1 MRFKNVWR
9 GLVAVVE
16 RLIRPS
22 KRPRVKHTIARS
34 GPDPEAIKNILP
46 TGEVVVEVN
55 TADTSDAV
63 ITREQK
69 QPSDT
74 LIPEELDAVDRAI
87 EIQEESSPITDFVAF
102 DVAEI
107 PNLQERAISEVASV
121 QIEIDE
127 SDDSPLLST
136 EDISPLHEDVEVD
149 IEIEETV
156 PDQSS
161 GGIQLELSHWES
173 LPQTTE
179 REEFSEPPPSESFGA
194 ILSEDVAALLKTP
207 THRRPKPVVMPSFD
221 FSQHPRIS
229 KRELREFLQLAELG
243 ALDSMPSLTAWRIDA
258 LLMEAL
264 REVDLI
270 GELPISK
277 PAFNQITDV
286 MRREFYVSRRLR
298 ITRVWPA
305 LFVASMVFCAR
316 YSEETDRNF
325 WTPYARLVWNLSAAP
340 QAFQNQ
346 CRSHFA
352 GCRKWLTREYGLDF
366 PVIPEHPG
374 SVVRPVFYHAVI
386 PFYLQDNFARWLS
399 ENLER
404 LREYDTDSMPVVLR
418 TDPSLVYVVPTLRRF
433 LQDEETIHSAAELI
447 AHLNEAARL
456 FLEGEED
463 IASLMINPIQRALWK
478 EIELVLTEKVEREN
492 IRRVRQPKL
501 TWIWSLEN
509 SELMLRLT
517 NVSAEPGHQPDVCV
531 WTDKTRVDLARS
543 DVLERVSPWRR
554 PDGRWLVDEVLVA
567 DGPPDGQVYV
577 LSVEHDDHAPDVVY
591 QADVPPLPS
600 DLVVFFRVSRGDWG
614 TWVDHPRVTDGK
626 WLVSMAADVE
636 IVGEDGQPCQWV
648 EPKYLPDMLREHA
661 GHARAGIINLELPGA
676 VFHKGRELFR
686 IERQPDS
693 VGQPWVNGPH
703 MVPDLSSHIPPV
715 FTNWPVKLTIPFSEA
730 DRLNRITL
738 TIRSSG
744 KMHVAQLLDEMLERG
759 TLEKTPDGGE
769 VALNKIVPETAGVF
783 VVDLRRGL
791 QSLLD
796 EPVQFAVLPGISLQP
811 PDFNLLY
818 LPTHLPTAY
827 IGGVYAE
834 QVVIPHG
841 AECQPEA
848 EGVKI
853 TWCDL
858 RRPECSLRLVISG
871 QQIPLAWPIK
881 RVWAWVDGLGSDG
894 TLRAKLRNEAL
905 IHVRGPRDQW
915 LAWRITNDSQERQFK
930 LGARGESD
938 FILAQ
943 DQLIEMVEHCS
954 QTHVTVNLSAGEDEW
969 KLFEYVRKPDVQVRH
984 AKYDADAKKLLLD
997 CQVGHVNV
1005 GDFRLQLVDSRNP
1018 DDAPVFEQYFTRF
1031 ENSLH
1036 FKCELKAREYRIQLF
1051 SKEEP
1056 LELEPSVSL
1065 LTVGGQ
1071 IPSIQISPPRSRQS
1085 DTLMLPGSAYQ
1096 GMLSNRDDSLSS
1108 VYRCLAEINKPHDWI
1123 QTYGLLPAWAVT
1135 CHPLILT
1142 TREHRIGLSVYPEI
1156 VAFKGRAGKGYLNLK
1171 LEGDVQ
1177 TRIYATWEPLVTAE
1191 NSLYSSQLRL
1201 MIPTS
1206 EVSGPFSSL
1215 DEYDLWPA
1223 YQCSHCGEIVGSRS
1237 GNYLKLSPSTLHM
1250 HQHGKKYQDKRERF
1264 RDIVYGYD
1272 LHVSV
1277 TILKREQLTHVFSPR
1292 QIIDSNYLLDN
1303 LNTPPKAVVP
1313 ERSSPIAVE
1322 AYRRATRQWLGYYY
1336 MGDQQTTGRDQKWY
1350 GSYSF
1355 SARHKPDLLKQL
1367 VTNQKWR
1374 TGFDKLERSRSA
1386 ISTEPML
1393 AAANRLLDS
1402 IRSRPSQKSPLIW
1415 LDRNML
1421 LLALLFRTQASAP
1434 QTHKILRHESGF
1446 TDSDLHEMLSLA
1458 LESCP
1463 LLLRWA
1469 ISWVELFRVHAIS

>member
-22 KRPRVKHTIARS
+22 KRPRAKHTIARF
-34 GPDPEAIKNILP
+34 GPDPGAVENIVP
-46 TGEVVVEVN
+46 IGEVVVEVH
-55 TADTSDAV
+55 TPDTSDTV
-63 ITREQK
+63 
-69 QPSDT
+69 S
-74 LIPEELDAVDRAI
+74 PEELDALDHAI
-87 EIQEESSPITDFVAF
+87 EIQEESSPITDFMPF
-102 DVAEI
+102 GEAEI
-107 PNLQERAISEVASV
+107 PNLQEGAISEVASV

-127 SDDSPLLST
+127 SDDSPLLT
-136 EDISPLHEDVEVD
+136 AEDIFPLHEDVEID

-156 PDQSS
+156 PDQSGS
-161 GGIQLELSHWES
+161 GIQLELPHWES

-179 REEFSEPPPSESFGA
+179 HEESAEPPPSESFGT
-194 ILSEDVAALLKTP
+194 ILLEDVAASLKTP

-229 KRELREFLQLAELG
+229 KQELREFLRLAELG
-243 ALDSMPSLTAWRIDA
+243 ALDSMPSLTARRIDA

-277 PAFNQITDV
+277 AAFNQMTDV
-286 MRREFYVSRRLR
+286 MRREFVVSHRLS
-298 ITRVWPA
+298 IKRVWPA
-305 LFVASMVFCAR
+305 LFVTSMVFCAR

-325 WTPYARLVWNLSAAP
+325 WTPYARLVWNLPAAS

-346 CRSHFA
+346 CRRHFA
-352 GCRKWLTREYGLDF
+352 ECRKWLTREYGLDF
-366 PVIPEHPG
+366 PVIPEYPG

-404 LREYDTDSMPVVLR
+404 LREYDAASMPVVLR

-433 LQDEETIHSAAELI
+433 LQDEETIHTAAELI

-463 IASLMINPIQRALWK
+463 VAALMINPIQRALWK
-478 EIELVLTEKVEREN
+478 EIELVLTEKVAREN

-501 TWIWSLEN
+501 TWIWSLED

-531 WTDKTRVDLARS
+531 WTDKARVDLARS

-554 PDGRWLVDEVLVA
+554 PDGRWFVDEVLVA
-567 DGPPDGQVYV
+567 DGPSDGRVYV
-577 LSVEHDDHAPDVVY
+577 LSVEHDDDAPDVVY
-591 QADVPPLPS
+591 QAEVPPLPS
-600 DLVVFFRVSRGDWG
+600 DPVVFFRVGRGDWG
-614 TWVDHPRVTDGK
+614 TWVDHHRVTDGK

-648 EPKYLPDMLREHA
+648 ESKYLPNTLREHA
-661 GHARAGIINLELPGA
+661 GHARAGIVNLVLPVV
-676 VFHKGRELFR
+676 VFYKGHELFR
-686 IERQPDS
+686 IERQPGS
-693 VGQPWVNGPH
+693 VGQPWVDGPH

-715 FTNWPVKLTIPFSEA
+715 FTDWPVKLTIPFSEA
-730 DRLNRITL
+730 DRLKRITL

-744 KMHVAQLLDEMLERG
+744 RIHVAQPLDEMLERG
-759 TLEKTPDGGE
+759 TLEITPDGGK
-769 VALNKIVPETAGVF
+769 VVLNEIVPETAGVYI
-783 VVDLRRGL
+783 VDLRRGL

-811 PDFNLLY
+811 PDFDRLY
-818 LPTHLPTAY
+818 SPTCLPTAY
-827 IGGVYAE
+827 IGGIRPE
-834 QVVIPHG
+834 QAVVPHG
-841 AECQPEA
+841 VECQPEA
-848 EGVKI
+848 SGVKI
-853 TWCDL
+853 IWRDL
-858 RRPECSLRLVISG
+858 RQPECSLRLSISNE
-871 QQIPLAWPIK
+871 QVPLAWPIR

-894 TLRAKLRNEAL
+894 SLRAKLRNEAQ

-915 LAWRITNDSQERQFK
+915 LAWRITNDSQERPFK
-930 LGARGESD
+930 LGAWGESD

-943 DQLIEMVEHCS
+943 DQLIEMIEHCP

-984 AKYDADAKKLLLD
+984 AKYDADAKQLLLD
-997 CQVGHVNV
+997 CQVGHVRE

-1018 DDAPVFEQYFTRF
+1018 DDAPIFEQYFTRF
-1031 ENSLH
+1031 ENSLR

-1056 LELEPSVSL
+1056 LELEPSVAL
-1065 LTVGGQ
+1065 LEVGGQ
-1071 IPSIQISPPRSRQS
+1071 IPSIQISPQKSRQS
-1085 DTLMLPGSAYQ
+1085 DMLMLPGSAYQ
-1096 GMLSNRDDSLSS
+1096 SMLSDQHDSLSS
-1108 VYRCLAEINKPHDWI
+1108 IFRCLAEINKPLDWI

-1135 CHPLILT
+1135 GHPLMLT
-1142 TREHRIGLSVYPEI
+1142 TREHRIGLLVYPEI
-1156 VAFKGRAGKGYLNLK
+1156 AAFKGRAGKGYMDIK
-1171 LEGDVQ
+1171 LEDDVQ
-1177 TRIYATWEPLVTAE
+1177 TRVYATWEPLVTAE
-1191 NSLYSSQLRL
+1191 NALYSSQLKL

-1206 EVSGPFSSL
+1206 EVSGPFSLL

-1223 YQCSHCGEIVGSRS
+1223 YQCSYCGRIVGSRS

-1277 TILKREQLTHVFSPR
+1277 TSLKREQLNYVFSPR
-1292 QIIDSNYLLDN
+1292 QIIDSNYLLEN
-1303 LNTPPKAVVP
+1303 LNTPPKAVVL

-1322 AYRRATRQWLGYYY
+1322 AYRRATRQWLEYYH
-1336 MGDQQTTGRDQKWY
+1336 MGHQQTTDRDRKWY
-1350 GSYSF
+1350 GSHSF
-1355 SARHKPDLLKQL
+1355 SARYKPDLLKQL
-1367 VTNQKWR
+1367 VANQKWR
-1374 TGFDKLERSRSA
+1374 TGFDKLECSRST

-1402 IRSRPSQKSPLIW
+1402 IRSRPSQKNPLIW

-1421 LLALLFRTQASAP
+1421 LLALLFRTHASAP
-1434 QTHKILRHESGF
+1434 QTHKVLWHESGF
-1446 TDSDLHEMLSLA
+1446 TNSDLHEMLSLA

-1463 LLLRWA
+1463 LLLQWA
-1469 ISWVELFRVHAIS
+1469 ITWVELFRVHAIS